1 MNLPVASPTLRKLL
15 EHWLA
20 AVFVVVLFT
29 FGVVADWVFHKRSR
43 AELLLRSITEL
54 RLGTSAFTEARELAQ
69 EYGGKSERGGSE
81 RGCSAQACT
90 FTFVIDNRPLNY
102 IPGVRGVRFVAAI
115 GVKDG
120 YVTSREVDY
129 AIMNSTGLDFMYTV
143 LDHLESAKGLE
154 VRKLNLDPMGR
165 PHPQTCTPTPAR
177 RFGAY
182 FTGSRDA
189 TCCALARRKEYRV
202 AGTAISR
209 LRPKIVMAGWSRS

>member
-69 EYGGKSERGGSE
+69 EYGGKSQRGGSE

-129 AIMNSTGLDFMYTV
+129 AIMNSTDLDFMYTV

-165 PHPQTCTPTPAR
+165 PHILKVTLGR
-177 RFGAY
+177 
-182 FTGSRDA
+182 SA
-189 TCCALARRKEYRV
+189 TADERQRAFSIQLSCFA
-202 AGTAISR
+202 R
-209 LRPKIVMAGWSRS
+209 LRGCNDAAAVFSSGL